1 LMVSSYLD
9 SPLRPHH
16 NYGERSEMELA
27 DIADLRE
34 RLWDTCTNRESSIRR
49 RCERDVVKEVCKH
62 PQVQELVGED
72 GEGRG

>member
-1 LMVSSYLD
+1 
-9 SPLRPHH
+9 
-16 NYGERSEMELA
+16 MELA